1 MKKIFGQHF
10 QIYNKYSIGEKK
22 MKKPAFIL
30 KIENSIQNVQKYK
43 NDLLKNKEQVE
54 GWKGWLQNHKWD
66 DLVDWLSSQTANETE
81 KYILMERTKLFYN
94 KWENYDFEAKI
105 NELDNELEKLS
116 FAYKKAQI
124 RYREWQITQEF
135 S

>member
-1 MKKIFGQHF
+1 MICSKTKSKFKVG
-10 QIYNKYSIGEKK
+10 N
-22 MKKPAFIL
+22 
-30 KIENSIQNVQKYK
+30 
-43 NDLLKNKEQVE
+43 
-54 GWKGWLQNHKWD
+54 GWLQNHKWD

-94 KWENYDFEAKI
+94 KWENYDFVTKI

-124 RYREWQITQEF
+124 QYREWQIAQEF